1 MIRILIA
8 DDLSTKTID
17 RLNEIPE
24 FEISENTETGRENF
38 AAEIK
43 NVDALVM
50 SGAILLPAAL
60 LESAVNLKII
70 IVAGDGSDHVDRVTA
85 QRKNIEVR
93 TTRLSPAANAG
104 VSAAEKRELEGSDV
118 IAILKDFFNV

>member
-43 NVDALVM
+43 NVDALVVND
-50 SGAILLPAAL
+50 SILLPAAL

-70 IVAGDGSDHVDRVTA
+70 IVAGDGSDHVDRATA

>member
-24 FEISENTETGRENF
+24 FEISENAETGRENF

-43 NVDALVM
+43 NVDALVV
-50 SGAILLPAAL
+50 SAATLLPAPL
-60 LESAVNLKII
+60 LESAANLKII
-70 IVAGDGSDHVDRVTA
+70 IVAGDGSDHVDRATA

-93 TTRLSPAANAG
+93 TTRLSPAATAG